1 MFHSVQELDGKNME
15 MSGDGTEVFMRK
27 EDQLFL
33 GGEYVCLRCG
43 DVETSSIFKRK
54 KSSLSEGSSKLT
66 SMVL

>member
-33 GGEYVCLRCG
+33 GVS
-43 DVETSSIFKRK
+43 DVETWRPRASSRERK
-54 KSSLSEGSSKLT
+54 
-66 SMVL
+66 VP